1 MPIFK
6 NPIKRQKKLFL
17 ISLLVTLVKIF
28 TLKTNDLSFNAL
40 FYTLMITEPIWK
52 SWFARHGT
60 KLLLFARQQARNPH
74 DAEDLVQEAFVR
86 IWRLYGHTGD
96 VAPGLVYRAIRRLA
110 IDWARSIDRRVI
122 REQKTYDL
130 SPLSSAFEDSL
141 EKDERQQALLRAVD
155 RLPDEQKEV
164 LTLKIWGELT
174 FDEIART
181 LDMSLNTVAS
191 RYRYALQKLKDWVPE
206 ELESPN
212 PNLSPS

>member
-1 MPIFK
+1 MM
-6 NPIKRQKKLFL
+6 N
-17 ISLLVTLVKIF
+17 
-28 TLKTNDLSFNAL
+28 
-40 FYTLMITEPIWK
+40 TEPIWK
-52 SWFARHGT
+52 SWFARHGS

-86 IWRLYGHTGD
+86 IWRLYGHTWRSGSRFG
-96 VAPGLVYRAIRRLA
+96 VSGNRRLA
-110 IDWARSIDRRVI
+110 IDWARSIDRRII
-122 REQKTYDL
+122 REQKTFEL
-130 SPLSSAFEDSL
+130 TPLSSAFEDTL
-141 EKDERQQALLRAVD
+141 EKDEQQKALLRAVD

-181 LDMSLNTVAS
+181 LDASLNTVAS

-206 ELESPN
+206 ELEKPH

>member
-1 MPIFK
+1 MM
-6 NPIKRQKKLFL
+6 N
-17 ISLLVTLVKIF
+17 
-28 TLKTNDLSFNAL
+28 
-40 FYTLMITEPIWK
+40 TEPIWK
-52 SWFARHGT
+52 SWFARHGS

-86 IWRLYGHTGD
+86 IWRLYGHTGE

-110 IDWARSIDRRVI
+110 IDWARSIDRRII
-122 REQKTYDL
+122 REQKTFEL
-130 SPLSSAFEDSL
+130 TPLSSAFEDTL
-141 EKDERQQALLRAVD
+141 EKDEQQKALLRAVD

-181 LDMSLNTVAS
+181 LDASLNTVAS

-206 ELESPN
+206 ELEKPN
-212 PNLSPS
+212 PNISPS